1 MKTNL
6 KRTALALALLA
17 VAACSSTVTSQTQSI
32 DYSRDPAFKL
42 NAVKIEVVSDY
53 QPRNAAP
60 SVDHMMDKNPQAA
73 LVEWAKARLRAA
85 GTSGYAQVKIKDA
98 SVTSRVLE
106 TEGGVKGYFTREG
119 SEELVA
125 RLEVEVRAEN
135 SGTNAYTVV
144 EASQILTVPEGATAE
159 ERRAIDRDLI
169 NKLMAQFNQKATDGI
184 NKNLY
189 PLLVK

>member
-1 MKTNL
+1 MKNKF
-6 KRTALALALLA
+6 KRAALALALLT
-17 VAACSSTVTSQTQSI
+17 VTACSSTVTSQTQNV
-32 DYSRDPAFKL
+32 DYSRDVPFKL
-42 NAVKIEVVSDY
+42 NAVKIEVVNEY

-60 SVDHMMDKNPQAA
+60 SVDHMMDRNPQTA

-85 GTSGYAQVKIKDA
+85 GTSGYAQVKIKNA

-125 RLEVEVRAEN
+125 RLEAEISAEN
-135 SGTNAYTVV
+135 AGTTAYTVV

-159 ERRAIDRDLI
+159 ERKAIDRDLI